1 MTTTQ
6 SSLLQVN
13 RVYRLQV
20 GNAVTGEGL
29 DINNLQVTFD
39 ISKSSSNKD
48 KTNSASIEIYNL
60 SDESLRLLDV
70 DYPAAVF
77 SAGYRDIG
85 IKRLFAGQVTNVTT
99 RKSGTDRVT
108 QLQMGA
114 AYKELNHDVMSQLTA
129 PGRTVQDVAE
139 DIRKAI
145 PGISRGV
152 YNGTNLSNPIIY
164 GYPLQGTPKEMLN
177 ELSEKYS
184 LDWQIDDDVLYVHD
198 NDRGNSEN
206 FEQAY
211 VISKYTG
218 LIETPY
224 RASGDIRRSEKD
236 KAKIQAVQW
245 KMLLNPDVLPGDIIK
260 LEDTML
266 DGWYKITDL
275 RYSGDWR
282 GAAWYTEVR
291 ATAIEKVE
299 KK

>member
-1 MTTTQ
+1 MTTQ
-6 SSLLQVN
+6 AGLLQVN

-60 SDESLRLLDV
+60 SDESLKLLDV

-99 RKSGTDRVT
+99 RKSGTDRIT
-108 QLQMGA
+108 QIQMGA
-114 AYKELNHDVMSQLTA
+114 AYTDINHSVMSQLTA
-129 PGRTVQDVAE
+129 PGRTVKDVAE

-145 PGISRGV
+145 PNVSRGV
-152 YNGTNLSNPIIY
+152 YNGTNLNNPIIY

-177 ELSEKYS
+177 ELSEKYQ

-198 NDRGNSEN
+198 NDRGNTEN

-218 LIETPY
+218 LIENAY
-224 RASGDIRRSEKD
+224 RVSGDIRRSEKD
-236 KAKIQAVQW
+236 KAKKQSVQF
-245 KMLLNPDVLPGDIIK
+245 KMLLNPDILPGDIVR
-260 LEDTML
+260 LEDTL
-266 DGWYKITDL
+266 ITGWYKVDDL
-275 RYSGDWR
+275 RYSGDFR
-282 GAAWYTEVR
+282 GQAWYTEVR
-291 ATAIEKVE
+291 ASAIEKVN
-299 KK
+299 KA

>member
-1 MTTTQ
+1 MPEADK
-6 SSLLQVN
+6 LLLVN
-13 RVYRLQV
+13 RKYRLQV
-20 GNAVTGEGL
+20 GNAITGEGL
-29 DINNLQVTFD
+29 DITNLQVTFD

-60 SDESLRLLDV
+60 SDENLKLLDV

-99 RKSGTDRVT
+99 RKSGTDRIT
-108 QLQMGA
+108 QIQMGA
-114 AYKELNHDVMSQLTA
+114 AYTEINHQVMSQLVA

-145 PGISRGV
+145 PGVSRGV
-152 YNGTNLSNPIIY
+152 YNGTNLNNPVIY

-184 LDWQIDDDVLYVHD
+184 LDWQIDDDILYVHN
-198 NDRGNSEN
+198 NDRASTEN

-218 LIETPY
+218 LVDNAY
-224 RASGDIRRSEKD
+224 RTSGDLRRATKD
-236 KAKIQAVQW
+236 KAKIQSVQW
-245 KMLLNPDVLPGDIIK
+245 QMLLNPDILPGSIVK
-260 LEDTML
+260 LEDTL
-266 DGWYKITDL
+266 ITGWYKITDL
-275 RYSGDWR
+275 RHYGGWR
-282 GAAWYTEVR
+282 DVPWFTDVR
-291 ATAIEKVE
+291 ASAIEKVN
-299 KK
+299 KV